1 MGTRIEQTDL
11 ARDALYT
18 KVNQIASEKQDLLT
32 AGDGIDI
39 TNGVISVENILTAG
53 TGIDITND
61 VISVE
66 GVKNQRNTST
76 AIKTWTGT
84 KAQYNAIATKDSNT
98 LYHITD
104 DTSIS
109 VSILE
114 MIYPVGSIYIGTMN
128 TCPLATLF
136 GTWTLVGS
144 GKVLQ
149 GADGNH
155 SAGSTIAAGLPDHT
169 HHIGIY
175 DANGSSGGGGYIPA
189 NSYNAGAVI
198 VNSGVDGE
206 SGNGN
211 WTDRSPTGYCTSRNQ
226 LDNASASNSI
236 YGNSNTVQPPAFVVN
251 IWERTA

>member
-18 KVNQIASEKQDLLT
+18 KVNQIASEKQDVLT
-32 AGDGIDI
+32 PGDGIDI
-39 TNGVISVENILTAG
+39 TNDVISVENILTAG

-66 GVKNQRNTST
+66 GVKNQRDITT
-76 AIKTWTGT
+76 AVKTWTGT

-128 TCPLATLF
+128 SCPLASLF

-144 GKVLQ
+144 GRVLQ

-155 SAGSTIAAGLPDHT
+155 SAGTIIEAGLPNITDEFVNHWRDWSNDYAIT
-169 HHIGIY
+169 P
-175 DANGSSGGGGYIPA
+175 SGGTFYDKGNNTIKT
-189 NSYNAGAVI
+189 SYPNIDGINTGSYTGDNVI
-198 VNSGVDGE
+198 GFDL
-206 SGNGN
+206 
-211 WTDRSPTGYCTSRNQ
+211 SR
-226 LDNASASNSI
+226 ANSI
-236 YGNSNTVQPPAFVVN
+236 YGASNTVQPPAFVVN
-251 IWERTA
+251 IWQRTA